1 MISTLYIALRVDHKM
16 VADEKGRNVGVETL
30 SYFDSVDDGTTFL
43 ESVAAKDAHGKSWE
57 NDDQHGDPCFDPLNV
72 EGLPPP
78 DERFIVWDEDL
89 EQDDP
94 VLDRPSSVVASIS
107 LYSSKSEDPDRPL
120 VRSYQLCRTFPS
132 VEDFRRVTTEGD
144 REMLKQIAEGKTT
157 L

>member
-1 MISTLYIALRVDHKM
+1 MISTLFVAVRIDHKL
-16 VADEKGRNVGVETL
+16 VADAKGRNVGVQTL
-30 SYFDSVDDGTTFL
+30 SFFEEMDDGTTYI
-43 ESVAAKDAHGKSWE
+43 ENVAAIDVHGKSWTTE
-57 NDDQHGDPCFDPLNV
+57 QHGDPCFDPLND

-89 EQDDP
+89 EEDDP

-107 LYSSKSEDPDRPL
+107 LYSSKSEDPDRTL
-120 VRSYQLCRTFPS
+120 LRSYQLNRTNPS

-144 REMLKQIAEGKTT
+144 REMMRQMAEGKST